1 MMYHVCSPAFM
12 CAYQSVCLCSNNV
25 SRKKRMW
32 EVNPPN
38 GWSGLH
44 LYRMLLCSYFLNSSF
59 ALPCPCFF
67 SCTVSFTI
75 LTVQS
80 FLPLFLSA
88 IAPDFSQN
96 LLKAQTLARQGG
108 DVLIECKPRMS
119 PRGVISWRKGKEAL
133 RESHRYWTFFCG
145 AVSTVC
151 MGLLFSLSA
160 LPVLSCNVIYK

>member
-1 MMYHVCSPAFM
+1 MMYHVSSPAFT

-67 SCTVSFTI
+67 SVLSPSQYLQYNLFFPCSY
-75 LTVQS
+75 QP
-80 FLPLFLSA
+80 LPQTSPRTCWRRRLWPDRVAMFWLNASPGCLLEVLFL
-88 IAPDFSQN
+88 
-96 LLKAQTLARQGG
+96 GG
-108 DVLIECKPRMS
+108 RGRKPWERATGTE
-119 PRGVISWRKGKEAL
+119 R
-133 RESHRYWTFFCG
+133 FF
-145 AVSTVC
+145 VEQ
-151 MGLLFSLSA
+151 
-160 LPVLSCNVIYK
+160 